1 MSARVAEDPEKTVPL
16 WELQVLIQLVRAR
29 RKALRTGRVQLISPE
44 NHSPYHTFLIDV
56 VLNNVL

>member
-44 NHSPYHTFLIDV
+44 NHPLSIIPF
-56 VLNNVL
+56 